1 MTGRDV
7 TEAWTATPDPARVR
21 HSGAAAGELPR
32 RALAKIIL
40 VMLLW
45 ALCFPLITVGLSRVS
60 PLYFAAARALL
71 AGVALLLLATAL
83 RRPRPAG
90 PGIWAA
96 LLAIG
101 LTATSLGFLGMFL
114 ASQFVAPGFATVIAN
129 TQPLVAAVL
138 AAWFLGETLGR
149 REKAALLLG
158 FAGVVTMTLPRLV
171 GGGDVA
177 DAAGIAYV
185 LAAAIG
191 VAAGNILMK
200 RMAGRVDPLM
210 AMGFQLVLGGLP
222 LMLAALGFEPAPRTF
237 RTPEMMA
244 VLAAL
249 ALAGTALPFYL
260 WFSLLQRSSLSRA
273 NTFSFLTPVFGLAI
287 GVGLFGEQLGWP
299 ELAGIGLVL
308 VGIWQIGRSRDH
320 ARGSGL

>member
-7 TEAWTATPDPARVR
+7 TEAWTATPDPTRVR

-45 ALCFPLITVGLSRVS
+45 ALCFPLITVGLSSVT
-60 PLYFAAARALL
+60 PLYFAATRALL
-71 AGVALLLLATAL
+71 AGAALLLLATAL
-83 RRPRPAG
+83 RRPHPAG
-90 PGIWAA
+90 PATWAA

-129 TQPLVAAVL
+129 TQPLIAAVL
-138 AAWFLGETLGR
+138 AAWILGETLGR
-149 REKAALLLG
+149 REKAALVLG
-158 FAGVVTMTLPRLV
+158 FAGVVTMTLPRLA
-171 GGGDVA
+171 GGNVA
-177 DAAGIAYV
+177 DVAGIAYV

-191 VAAGNILMK
+191 VATGNILMK

-210 AMGFQLVLGGLP
+210 AMGLQLVLGGLP
-222 LMLAALGFEPAPRTF
+222 LMLAALGFEPAPRTLW
-237 RTPEMMA
+237 TPEMMA

-260 WFSLLQRSSLSRA
+260 WFSLLRSSSLSRA

-287 GVGLFGEQLGWP
+287 GVGLFGERLGWP

-308 VGIWQIGRSRDH
+308 VGIWQIGRSQDH
-320 ARGSGL
+320 APGSRL